1 MKNRIIKINLMD
13 GLKSL
18 QTKLEKELMNWKIY
32 LKKLPKQQQKNKEKE
47 NMQDTKGNG
56 ENRKMR
62 KSKFSKTK

>member
-1 MKNRIIKINLMD
+1 MD

>member
-1 MKNRIIKINLMD
+1 MD

-18 QTKLEKELMNWKIY
+18 QTKLEKELMNWKIH